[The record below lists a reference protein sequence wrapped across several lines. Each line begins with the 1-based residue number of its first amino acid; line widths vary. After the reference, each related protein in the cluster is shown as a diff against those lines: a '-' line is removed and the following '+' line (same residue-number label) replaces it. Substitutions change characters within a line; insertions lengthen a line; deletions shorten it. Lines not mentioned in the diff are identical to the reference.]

1 MLCNPSL
8 TAEINDKI
16 GTDWHLDLTGLR
28 ALEKFVSDP
37 SFVRNVAQI
46 KQENKE
52 RFAAW
57 VERTHGLKLNTS
69 ECVSSYLSFK
79 VILDCIETC

>member
-69 ECVSSYLSFK
+69 ECVAICFIIFA
-79 VILDCIETC
+79 ILDCN

>member
-28 ALEKFVSDP
+28 GLEKFVSDP

-69 ECVSSYLSFK
+69 ECVFIIRSLQ
-79 VILDCIETC
+79 I